1 MGGSKKKTV
10 FFVTTSSYSIILSNR
25 KVYICVPIQIVF
37 KMRFK
42 AKAWKIGG
50 SLVLTIPKPL
60 DVSEGANFWVT
71 LEGVEFDETE
81 KTVVT

>member
-1 MGGSKKKTV
+1 
-10 FFVTTSSYSIILSNR
+10 
-25 KVYICVPIQIVF
+25 
-37 KMRFK
+37 MRFK